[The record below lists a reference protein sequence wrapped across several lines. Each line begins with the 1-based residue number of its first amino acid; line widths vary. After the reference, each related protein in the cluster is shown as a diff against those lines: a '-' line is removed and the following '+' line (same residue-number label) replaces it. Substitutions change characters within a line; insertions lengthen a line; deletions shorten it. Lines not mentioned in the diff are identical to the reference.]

1 MSSINVY
8 CSFLFS
14 VDYTI
19 AKSEKQSNVLPLD
32 GTKTGKKVTLPD
44 EVFGVEVNESAIHD
58 AVVAHL
64 ANKRQGTQSALTR
77 SEVSGGGIKPF
88 RQKGTGRARQGS
100 SRAPQYY
107 HGGVVFA
114 PKPRDYSVKLNKK
127 VKKLAICSA
136 LSMKVKDKDIIVLE
150 DLNCE
155 PKTKEMVKILE
166 NLKVEGKALIVTG
179 EKNENAVRA
188 AGNLQGITTT
198 IATTLSTYDIMNHEK
213 FIVTKDAVKVIG
225 EVYA

>member
-1 MSSINVY
+1 MPK
-8 CSFLFS
+8 
-14 VDYTI
+14 VDIYKT
-19 AKSEKQSNVLPLD
+19 D
-32 GTKTGKKVTLPD
+32 GSKTGQQANLAD
-44 EVFGVEVNESAIHD
+44 AVFGVEINETVIHE

-64 ANKRQGTQSALTR
+64 ANLRQGTQSALTR

-114 PKPRDYSVKLNKK
+114 PKPRDYHVKMNKK
-127 VKKLAICSA
+127 ARKLAICSA
-136 LSMKVKDKDIIVLE
+136 LSMKVRDNDIIVLE
-150 DLNCE
+150 DLACE

-166 NLKVEGKALIVTG
+166 NLKVDNKALIVMN
-179 EKNENAVRA
+179 EKDENVVRA
-188 AGNLQGITTT
+188 ANNLQGIKT
-198 IATTLSTYDIMNHEK
+198 IIAGTLNVYDIVNHDK
-213 FIVTKDAVKVIG
+213 FIVTKSAAEAIA

>member
-1 MSSINVY
+1 MPK
-8 CSFLFS
+8 
-14 VDYTI
+14 VDIYKT
-19 AKSEKQSNVLPLD
+19 D
-32 GTKTGKKVTLPD
+32 GSKTGKQANLAD
-44 EVFGVEVNESAIHD
+44 AVFGVEINETVIHE

-64 ANKRQGTQSALTR
+64 ANLRQGTQSALTR

-114 PKPRDYSVKLNKK
+114 PKPRDYHVKMNKK
-127 VKKLAICSA
+127 ARKLAICSA
-136 LSMKVKDKDIIVLE
+136 LSMKVRDNDIIVLE
-150 DLNCE
+150 DLACE

-166 NLKVEGKALIVTG
+166 NLKVDNKALIVMN
-179 EKNENAVRA
+179 EKDENVVRA
-188 AGNLQGITTT
+188 ANNLQGIKT
-198 IATTLSTYDIMNHEK
+198 IIAGTLNVYDIVNYDK
-213 FIVTKDAVKVIG
+213 FIVTKSAAEAIA

>member
-1 MSSINVY
+1 MPK
-8 CSFLFS
+8 
-14 VDYTI
+14 VDIYKT
-19 AKSEKQSNVLPLD
+19 D
-32 GTKTGKKVTLPD
+32 GSKTGQQVDLAD
-44 EVFGVEVNESAIHD
+44 AVYGVEINETVIHE

-64 ANKRQGTQSALTR
+64 ANLRQGTQSTLTR

-114 PKPRDYSVKLNKK
+114 PKPRDYHVKMNKK
-127 VKKLAICSA
+127 ARKLAICSA
-136 LSMKVKDKDIIVLE
+136 LSMKVRDNDIIVLE
-150 DLNCE
+150 DLACE

-166 NLKVEGKALIVTG
+166 NLKVENKALIVMN
-179 EKNENAVRA
+179 EKDENVVRA
-188 AGNLQGITTT
+188 ANNLQGIKT
-198 IATTLSTYDIMNHEK
+198 IIAGTLNVYDLVNHDK
-213 FIVTKDAVKVIG
+213 FIVTKSAAEAIA